1 MPTVPAPDGPRG
13 PRSALDRWQRRHLPV
28 AFAVAVARKFGQDR
42 ASMFAALIAYY
53 AFLSLFPL
61 LLALVSLLGLL
72 LQDDP
77 ELQAQVLDT
86 ALARIPVIGEELR
99 DDVGGLEGSGIGL
112 ALGLAGALWAGLGVT
127 VVLGRAFDAVRGVPR
142 FRQPGTLRA
151 RARGMAALAVL
162 ALALLAATV
171 ASGLAL
177 GGAIGPVWERIATAA
192 IAFTATGAV
201 LLATFALLTGP
212 PRTLRPLVPGV
223 LVASAGSLA
232 LQAAGSWYVG
242 YAIVDAGAVYGSFAL
257 VIGLVS
263 WFWLGAHVLLVAAEV
278 NAVLE
283 RRLWPRSLA
292 GELTPADRE
301 ALRVTAT

>member
-1 MPTVPAPDGPRG
+1 
-13 PRSALDRWQRRHLPV
+13 
-28 AFAVAVARKFGQDR
+28 
-42 ASMFAALIAYY
+42 MFAALIAYY

-86 ALARIPVIGEELR
+86 ALARIPVIGPELR

-127 VVLGRAFDAVRGVPR
+127 VALGRAFDAVRAVPR
-142 FRQPGTLRA
+142 LQQPGMLRA

-162 ALALLAATV
+162 AVALLAATV
-171 ASGLAL
+171 ATGLAL
-177 GGAIGPVWERIATAA
+177 GGAIGPVWERIATAG
-192 IAFTATGAV
+192 IAFAGTAAV
-201 LLATFALLTGP
+201 LLAAFALLTGP
-212 PRTLRPLVPGV
+212 PHALRPLLPGV
-223 LVASAGSLA
+223 LVATIGSLL
-232 LQAAGSWYVG
+232 LQAAGGWYVEF
-242 YAIVDAGAVYGSFAL
+242 AIIDAGAVYGSFAL

-263 WFWLGAHVLLVAAEV
+263 WFWLGAHVLLLAAEV

-292 GELTPADRE
+292 GPLTPADRE
-301 ALRVTAT
+301 ALRASACAAQLHAEQRIEVTFAP